1 MPSVIGLLEEK
12 ERDASRRVEVLRQEA
27 DRVLA
32 ELREAELSWERFV
45 IAREAVVEVLAAPA
59 GEEQAA
65 ASPAGNPE
73 PTPTPT
79 GGAVAGSLVPVWCDG
94 LVASVLAPDY
104 QRILEVLAGSKE
116 ALSCKELAA
125 GLGVEPVPAKV
136 EGVRS
141 KANRLVG
148 RGLAA
153 QGAVGAVRARGG
165 AARRRVMSIVIDHRI
180 IASLESHR
188 RS

>member
-65 ASPAGNPE
+65 ASSAGDPE
-73 PTPTPT
+73 PTSAPAPA
-79 GGAVAGSLVPVWCDG
+79 GGAVAGSVVPVWCDG

-104 QRILEVLAGSKE
+104 QRILAVLAGSGE
-116 ALSCKELAA
+116 ALSCKELAT
-125 GLGVEPVPAKV
+125 GLGVKPVPAKV

-148 RGLAA
+148 RGWLLKEPSGRFALAP
-153 QGAVGAVRARGG
+153 GLRGG
-165 AARRRVMSIVIDHRI
+165 GS
-180 IASLESHR
+180 
-188 RS
+188 